1 MPNRLLV
8 ILFVTINEPV
18 IIALP
23 LTFNVEP
30 SSYTILFTRS
40 LDAPNLLI

>member
-1 MPNRLLV
+1 VPDRLLV

-23 LTFNVEP
+23 LTFSVEP

-40 LDAPNLLI
+40 LLDPNLLI

>member
-1 MPNRLLV
+1 VPCRLLV

-23 LTFNVEP
+23 LTLMVEP

-40 LDAPNLLI
+40 LDGPNLLI

>member
-8 ILFVTINEPV
+8 TLFVTISEPV

-23 LTFNVEP
+23 LTLMVEP
-30 SSYTILFTRS
+30 SSYTILFTRL
-40 LDAPNLLI
+40 LDGPNLLI